1 MSKMTIMIG
10 LQASGK
16 STKCKELVKQGN
28 TVRVNWDLLREMMH
42 FNKFTGINEG
52 ITQKVSRDIVRGLL
66 TKGTNVVIDNCN
78 LNPGTLQSWI
88 DLAEECKAKIQYE
101 RIDTPVDECIRRDR
115 IRREK
120 GERFVGD
127 HVIMGMAMQYGL
139 WRTDLFVDAIDKE
152 EKGVVISD
160 LDGTLADCTHR
171 LQYAKGDTKDW
182 KKFFEG
188 IPEDSVRNEV
198 AVQVDEYRQ
207 AGHPI
212 ILVSA
217 RPEDHRET
225 TEAWL
230 RRYGIKYDT
239 LLMRKSND
247 KRDDVEVKQE
257 IYDKYLKKYKVEVW
271 FDDRPKIVR
280 MLRENGLNVVDV
292 GPGIEF

>member
-1 MSKMTIMIG
+1 MAKLTILIG
-10 LQASGK
+10 LPSSGK
-16 STKCKELVKQGN
+16 STRSAELVKQGN
-28 TVRVNWDLLREMMH
+28 MVRVNWDLLREMMH
-42 FNKFTGINEG
+42 FSKFTGLNEK
-52 ITQKVSRDIVRGLL
+52 ITQGVSWNIVRGLL
-66 TKGTNVVIDNCN
+66 KKGTNVVIDNCN
-78 LNPGTLQSWI
+78 LNPGTLQSWV
-88 DLAEECKAKIQYE
+88 DLAEECNAKIQYE

-127 HVIMGMAMQYGL
+127 HVIMGMALQYGL
-139 WRTDLFVDAIDKE
+139 WRPDLFVDTIDK
-152 EKGVVISD
+152 KGIVCVD
-160 LDGTLADCTHR
+160 LDGTLADCSHR
-171 LQYAKGDTKDW
+171 LHFAKGETKDW

-230 RRYGIKYDT
+230 RRYSIKYDT
-239 LLMRKSND
+239 LLMRRSGD
-247 KRDDVEVKQE
+247 MRDDVETKQE

-271 FDDRPKIVR
+271 FDDRPKVIR
-280 MLRENGLNVVDV
+280 MLRENGINVVDV
-292 GPGIEF
+292 GFQVEF